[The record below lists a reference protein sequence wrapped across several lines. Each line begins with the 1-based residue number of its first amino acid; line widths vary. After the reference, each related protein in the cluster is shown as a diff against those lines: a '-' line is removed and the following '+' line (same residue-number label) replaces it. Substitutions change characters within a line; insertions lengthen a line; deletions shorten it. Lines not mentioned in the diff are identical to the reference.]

1 MKTTETEIERT
12 YIDKEK
18 TKSIGPQ
25 KRNTVESSEDSPS
38 SVVDAQKE
46 VEGEETIES
55 VAKLKKI
62 KIVESFKRN
71 EVKRRKTVSLSDSI
85 QDSSRV

>member
-25 KRNTVESSEDSPS
+25 KRNTVESSEDLPS
-38 SVVDAQKE
+38 SVVDAQKK

-55 VAKLKKI
+55 VTKPKKI
-62 KIVESFKRN
+62 KIVESSEKD